1 MSEIRGVRYVPRYP
15 AGAERR
21 AVDELQLFACFCTG
35 LRKDELAQVIRQLD
49 QVQASLERAR
59 ALSAQSADDGR
70 FYFDYVRA
78 SQDIVSMKQ
87 GISHYLDPSRAQ
99 PRDAAA
105 VEGRYRQERA
115 Q

>member
-1 MSEIRGVRYVPRYP
+1 MSPYIRVVFNGVLLLSCSSLPVL
-15 AGAERR
+15 ALAAE
-21 AVDELQLFACFCTG
+21 
-35 LRKDELAQVIRQLD
+35 KDELAQIMRQLD
-49 QVQASLERAR
+49 QVQASYDRAR

-78 SQDIVSMKQ
+78 SQDILAMKQ
-87 GISHYLDPSRAQ
+87 GISQYLDPSRAQ

>member
-1 MSEIRGVRYVPRYP
+1 MFPYIRVVFNGVLLLSCSSLPVL
-15 AGAERR
+15 AQAAE
-21 AVDELQLFACFCTG
+21 
-35 LRKDELAQVIRQLD
+35 KDELAQIMRQLD
-49 QVQASLERAR
+49 QVQASYDRAR

-78 SQDIVSMKQ
+78 SQDILAMKQ
-87 GISHYLDPSRAQ
+87 GISQYLDPSRAQ

>member
-1 MSEIRGVRYVPRYP
+1 MSPYIRVVFNGVLLLSCSSLPVL
-15 AGAERR
+15 AQAAE
-21 AVDELQLFACFCTG
+21 
-35 LRKDELAQVIRQLD
+35 KDELAQVMRQLD
-49 QVQASLERAR
+49 QVQVSYDRAR

-78 SQDIVSMKQ
+78 SQDILAMKQ
-87 GISHYLDPSRAQ
+87 GISQYLDPSRAQ

-115 Q
+115 R

>member
-1 MSEIRGVRYVPRYP
+1 MFRYTRLALKGVLLMSCSCLTVL
-15 AGAERR
+15 AQAAE
-21 AVDELQLFACFCTG
+21 
-35 LRKDELAQVIRQLD
+35 KDELAQVMRQLD
-49 QVQASLERAR
+49 QVQASYDRAR

-78 SQDIVSMKQ
+78 SQDILAMKQ
-87 GISHYLDPSRAQ
+87 GISQYLDPSRAQ
-99 PRDAAA
+99 PRDAAT

>member
-1 MSEIRGVRYVPRYP
+1 MSPYIRVVFNGVLLLSCSSLSVL
-15 AGAERR
+15 AQAAE
-21 AVDELQLFACFCTG
+21 
-35 LRKDELAQVIRQLD
+35 KDELAQVMRQLD
-49 QVQASLERAR
+49 QVQASYDRAR

-78 SQDIVSMKQ
+78 SQDILAMKQ
-87 GISHYLDPSRAQ
+87 GISQYLDPSRAQ

-115 Q
+115 R

>member
-1 MSEIRGVRYVPRYP
+1 MYHVTRLALKGVLFMSCSCLPV
-15 AGAERR
+15 
-21 AVDELQLFACFCTG
+21 FAQASE
-35 LRKDELAQVIRQLD
+35 KDELAQVIRQLD

-87 GISHYLDPSRAQ
+87 GISQYLDPSRAQ

>member
-1 MSEIRGVRYVPRYP
+1 MSHFTRLMLKGVLLMSCSCLP
-15 AGAERR
+15 ALAQAAE
-21 AVDELQLFACFCTG
+21 
-35 LRKDELAQVIRQLD
+35 KDELAQVMRQLD
-49 QVQASLERAR
+49 QVQASYDRAR

-78 SQDIVSMKQ
+78 SQDILAMKQ
-87 GISHYLDPSRAQ
+87 GISQYLDPSRAQ